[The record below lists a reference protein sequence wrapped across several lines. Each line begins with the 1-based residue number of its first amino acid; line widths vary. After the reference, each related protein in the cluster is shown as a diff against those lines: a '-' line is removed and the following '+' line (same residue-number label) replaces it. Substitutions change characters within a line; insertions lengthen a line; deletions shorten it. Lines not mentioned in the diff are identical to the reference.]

1 MRKKKRLISLLL
13 AVFIA
18 VACLPA
24 GIARADKAS
33 SIELKFD
40 RNQIRKV
47 CDIILSDK
55 DRKLIVVSAPGKR
68 CKEDTKV
75 TDLLIALG
83 EKYYKEGKA
92 DAELQAV
99 IDRFDDIVK
108 GLELSPILHKW
119 LQMI

>member
-1 MRKKKRLISLLL
+1 MKVAKFGGSSL
-13 AVFIA
+13 
-18 VACLPA
+18 
-24 GIARADKAS
+24 ADA
-33 SIELKFD
+33 
-40 RNQIRKV
+40 NQIRKV

-108 GLELSPILHKW
+108 GLELSPDIT
-119 LQMI
+119 QMVADD